1 MKDPRDII
9 LAPVVS
15 EKSYELIEEG
25 VYTFKVHPSASKPE
39 IRDAVEAIWGVEVLQ
54 VNTLNRKG
62 KKKPRAQQHGEAIL
76 DDPRPAPPPLRDA
89 SEERAGA
96 SGAAGGQDTLL
107 SPQGGFTV
115 LFYVDFEGSLSDK
128 NVQNA
133 LRHLQEISTFLR
145 VLGSY
150 PFDAGLGQ

>member
-1 MKDPRDII
+1 MWRRAQYLRQFSSEDESRLPGLPMHFSQHRCVNLWMSWFRTAFCCSCCGRKR
-9 LAPVVS
+9 ARTAAAVS
-15 EKSYELIEEG
+15 RGREVGRGWEEG
-25 VYTFKVHPSASKPE
+25 GP
-39 IRDAVEAIWGVEVLQ
+39 
-54 VNTLNRKG
+54 
-62 KKKPRAQQHGEAIL
+62 
-76 DDPRPAPPPLRDA
+76 
-89 SEERAGA
+89 GA
-96 SGAAGGQDTLL
+96 LAAGGQDTLL

-115 LFYVDFEGSLSDK
+115 LFYGDFEGSLSDK